1 MPSEASSR
9 ALRANHSSA
18 DTIEAVIAAIGAQIL
33 TPQCS
38 CFYSHALQ
46 HTADTSTTSATMAAA
61 TASGTAALY
70 GPLLC
75 VATPAKTPFKLDP
88 EQCGTYLKL
97 SSVLSTGSATGSAA
111 GSAAGAAAASSD
123 CMTATNTAHKRWS
136 AVRGTH
142 RMSRGVHSWSVRVDR
157 YVR

>member
-1 MPSEASSR
+1 MHGLPVWLDHQRVCTARTDSFDDVNSLPVLTSCCSHYCHHALPHTGVASAAST
-9 ALRANHSSA
+9 SSA
-18 DTIEAVIAAIGAQIL
+18 
-33 TPQCS
+33 
-38 CFYSHALQ
+38 
-46 HTADTSTTSATMAAA
+46 TTF
-61 TASGTAALY
+61 Y

-75 VATPAKTPFKLDP
+75 VATPGKTPFKLDP

-97 SSVLSTGSATGSAA
+97 SSTVSTVS
-111 GSAAGAAAASSD
+111 GSAAGAGAGVSSSSD

-157 YVR
+157 CVY